1 MHTGRMAD
9 LKIIFCVS
17 FHVWTLLISC
27 IWSHLCSWVRK
38 TEDKTLFKKL
48 LLFLFPVYKHLPT
61 WIYTP
66 HVCSAHRGEKRR
78 LVFLKMELQTVLAAM
93 RVLRKNL
100 GSLNDQSVLSLNLW
114 AIFLV
119 PHKFLFWERSH
130 IWVQEGYWDVSLG
143 SKGFI
148 LGVTDAMNRQTTAW

>member
-17 FHVWTLLISC
+17 FHVCTLLIIC
-27 IWSHLCSWVRK
+27 VWSYLCSWVRK

-48 LLFLFPVYKHLPT
+48 LLFLFPVYERLPA
-61 WIYTP
+61 WIYIYHMCAVP
-66 HVCSAHRGEKRR
+66 IEVRR
-78 LVFLKMELQTVLAAM
+78 EHWSPWKWNYRLLATM
-93 RVLRKNL
+93 RVLALKP
-100 GSLNDQSVLSLNLW
+100 GFSEWSVSALNLW

-130 IWVQEGYWDVSLG
+130 IWAQEGHRDVSLG
-143 SKGFI
+143 SKEFI

>member
-27 IWSHLCSWVRK
+27 VWSHLCSWVRK
-38 TEDKTLFKKL
+38 TEEKTLFKKL
-48 LLFLFPVYKHLPT
+48 LLFLFPVYECLPA
-61 WIYTP
+61 WIYIP
-66 HVCSAHRGEKRR
+66 HVCSAHRGEKRA
-78 LVFLKMELQTVLAAM
+78 LVSLEMELQTVLATM
-93 RVLRKNL
+93 RVLALKP
-100 GSLNDQSVLSLNLW
+100 GFSEWSVSALNLW
-114 AIFLV
+114 VIFLV

-130 IWVQEGYWDVSLG
+130 IWVQEEHWDVSLG
-143 SKGFI
+143 SKEFI